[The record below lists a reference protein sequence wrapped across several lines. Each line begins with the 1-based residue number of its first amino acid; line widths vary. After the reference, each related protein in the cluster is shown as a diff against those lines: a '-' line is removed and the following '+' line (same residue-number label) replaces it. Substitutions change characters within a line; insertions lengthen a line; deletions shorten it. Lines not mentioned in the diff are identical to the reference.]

1 MQKLIV
7 MVVVLLSACTDD
19 TVVPPVELGSAS
31 SCRVDEDCCAAF
43 HPCSTTYVAVDRS
56 QVRDANALADIAN
69 VGQGCSRC
77 ATTQPLPVCSDGTCQ
92 RTHRRCR
99 LRPLVRRRRHRR
111 ARVCRPRISWQRSAR
126 QRRVRHLDVTDDVYL
141 QLYAGLMVAPLT
153 NLGLFE
159 FIPHVLVGVGVHFD

>member
-19 TVVPPVELGSAS
+19 TVVPPALVELGSAS

-92 RTHRRCR
+92 LVAIEPDGDDAFTLERIAGFVSCR
-99 LRPLVRRRRHRR
+99 GPDIVTP
-111 ARVCRPRISWQRSAR
+111 ASAPEA
-126 QRRVRHLDVTDDVYL
+126 V
-141 QLYAGLMVAPLT
+141 
-153 NLGLFE
+153 
-159 FIPHVLVGVGVHFD
+159 VGCGG